1 LITVSFI
8 SILLN
13 NVLVEVQ
20 FPLYRQEGNS
30 WKKIY
35 EDKLNYTAF
44 HRTDINGIKYGPDF
58 FERMFQMQF
67 HHLKFET
74 FSDIDLN
81 KISKWNYLDFSK
93 LVIT

>member
-1 LITVSFI
+1 MIDIPQYLTIK
-8 SILLN
+8 
-13 NVLVEVQ
+13 
-20 FPLYRQEGNS
+20 YRQEGNS

-74 FSDIDLN
+74 FSEIDLN
-81 KISKWNYLDFSK
+81 KISKWNNIDFSE
-93 LVIT
+93 L